1 MVSTAET
8 TPLEQLDP
16 RYPLLAEYFERGWWL
31 IKLHGVAETSTA
43 EHPVCLCRD
52 GAECSGPGKKN
63 HGTYKAETGTAY
75 VRSLEEAVAKL
86 PPGKRWNIG
95 HAFGYGSGVE
105 EVALDIENDAALEQ
119 IRSEYGFDP
128 LLAGAWARTGR
139 GYHALYKLTPEQLE
153 QKAALGIEQGA
164 GEWAVPD
171 VDIRVGGTNGYIAI
185 EPSVHYSG
193 RTYKW
198 QELGELTEPPAGFF
212 ALMATRKNLQAEEKP
227 EQETKPK
234 LKASN
239 AIEMGT
245 AFEKRD
251 PNRHRAERLLEV
263 VSDKV
268 TGASSNRND
277 AVKDAAYA
285 LGAALY
291 MWPESEQAS
300 YRERLKDAAAEQT
313 PKSDRDYDERRHTVE
328 ESWKAGAAKG
338 SSDPIPPPGSDA
350 PRNSSNKAPSE
361 TLIHETGKTDE
372 TSEEESFQPGLRWKW
387 LSEVGAARNIE
398 WLEGDIAEGR
408 IPRGEFSIIMGEP
421 GVGKGSI
428 TAQIVAEA
436 TNAGR
441 NVIISAPEDDIES
454 VTKPRYMAA
463 GAVMSRVAIVGYA
476 WADDEAWIPAQ
487 IAEHGR
493 LLLQLATE
501 IEGACIVLDPV
512 EAHLTADA
520 KSERETRAALQPLLA
535 GCRKIGCAV
544 LGIDHVNRMSSSSG
558 YARAG
563 GSSAKYKVARSVLIA
578 AARDGADNQ
587 AEPEKKSKATEV
599 VLIHDKC
606 NVGPKARGLRFAV
619 GTEYVSGAG
628 GEPVSTG
635 FARLLG
641 ETTLTSS
648 EVLSDTARAQSET
661 VGECAEWL
669 RDYLTHRGLGH
680 QQDETRK
687 DARAVNEDWKADILK
702 LAVKQLGGSNG
713 PMGFAGN
720 GGEEKLWGY
729 KLPGYRPLGADR
741 H

>member
-31 IKLHGVAETSTA
+31 VKLHPVSETSTA

-52 GAECSGPGKKN
+52 GEKCASPGKLS

-86 PPGKRWNIG
+86 PPGKRWNVG

-227 EQETKPK
+227 AQETKPK
-234 LKASN
+234 PKASN
-239 AIEMGT
+239 VIEMGT

-277 AVKDAAYA
+277 AVKGAAYA

-291 MWPESEQAS
+291 LWPESEQAG
-300 YRERLKDAAAEQT
+300 YRERLKDAAAVQT
-313 PKSDRDYDERRHTVE
+313 PQGDRDYAERRHTVE

-350 PRNSSNKAPSE
+350 PRNSSSTEPSSAP
-361 TLIHETGKTDE
+361 IRDTGEATAGE
-372 TSEEESFQPGLRWKW
+372 NFRPGVRWKP
-387 LSEVGAARNIE
+387 LSEVGKPVPVY
-398 WLEGDIAEGR
+398 WLDGEIAEGR
-408 IPRGEFSIIMGEP
+408 IPRGELSIIMGEP

-428 TAQIVAEA
+428 TAQIVSEV

-441 NVIISAPEDDIES
+441 YVIVSAPEDSLES
-454 VTKPRYMAA
+454 VTLPRYMAA
-463 GAVMSRVAIVGYA
+463 GAVLERVIGVGYA
-476 WADDEAWIPAQ
+476 WEDGEPWGPPNIAQ
-487 IAEHGR
+487 HAGE
-493 LLLQLATE
+493 LLEIATE
-501 IEGACIVLDPV
+501 VEAALIVLDPIA
-512 EAHLTADA
+512 EHLAADVKDPVA
-520 KSERETRAALQPLLA
+520 NRLAFRELKL
-535 GCRKIGCAV
+535 GCRKLGCAI
-544 LGIDHVNRMSSSSG
+544 LGIDHVNRMASGSG
-558 YARAG
+558 YKRAG
-563 GSSAKYKVARSVLIA
+563 GSGTKYQLARSVLIA
-578 AARDGADNQ
+578 GKVASPSEDEGVSAQIVALV
-587 AEPEKKSKATEV
+587 P
-599 VLIHDKC
+599 DKL
-606 NVGPKARGLRFAV
+606 NVGMKARGIRFELQ
-619 GTEYVSGAG
+619 TEYVLGEG
-628 GEPVSTG
+628 DEPVSTAV
-635 FARLLG
+635 ARLLG
-641 ETTLTSS
+641 ETTLTAEELLS
-648 EVLSDTARAQSET
+648 EEAQAQSES
-661 VGECAEWL
+661 VGQCAEWL
-669 RDYLTHRGLGH
+669 RGYLEIKGQGDPL
-680 QQDETRK
+680 DSTRAA
-687 DARAVNEDWKADILK
+687 ARKVNEDWKAETLNAAIK
-702 LAVKQLGGSNG
+702 ALGGKLG
-713 PMGFAGN
+713 PLSV
-720 GGEEKLWGY
+720 GGAWGY